1 MVKENT
7 SLEYEKVIHYIY
19 ELIQNGTLIVGSKLP
34 TERAIAEELK
44 IGRNS
49 TREALSILHGMG
61 MIERVQGSG
70 NFISKNAGRSISQ
83 ILRMMLALGTIS
95 KREVFEF
102 RRVLDRSVCDI
113 LIEKGFTK
121 EKKTYFEE
129 NLQNMKSAKGKR
141 LTEVD
146 KEFHDALIIATE
158 NVLFITIMEAVT
170 EVYREWID
178 AALQKANDEEKK
190 KLLHYHHDI
199 FQSILDQNKGE
210 MHVSINRHYDLIE
223 EML

>member
-19 ELIQNGTLIVGSKLP
+19 KQIQNGTLIVGSKLP
-34 TERAIAEELK
+34 TERAIAEELE

-61 MIERVQGSG
+61 MIERIQGSG
-70 NFISKNAGRSISQ
+70 NYISKNAGHSIRQ
-83 ILRMMLALGTIS
+83 ILTMMLALGTIT
-95 KREVFEF
+95 KQDVCGF
-102 RRVLDRSVCDI
+102 RRIMEKSVCTIVID
-113 LIEKGFTK
+113 KGLSK
-121 EKKTYFEE
+121 EQRADFEQLLKKME
-129 NLQNMKSAKGKR
+129 NATGKKLTDLDKS
-141 LTEVD
+141 
-146 KEFHDALIIATE
+146 FHDALIVATG

-178 AALQKANDEEKK
+178 TVLKKTDDEEKK
-190 KLLHYHHDI
+190 KLIYYHRDI
-199 FQSILDQNKGE
+199 FQNIIHNNKNEMLTSID
-210 MHVSINRHYDLIE
+210 RHYDLIE